1 MFGFSNR
8 LSSLLHIGGYAHY
21 THTSWESHLPE
32 MPQTFRAFC
41 SVYDIA
47 YGAKFVKSVEVP
59 DNTVNILKNACRIV
73 ACDDKTCL
81 FDEIYDHAILW
92 TEGVGK
98 AKHCLITM
106 SPCRPAK
113 ELCEDKG
120 LRRLATILSPEWD
133 VKVYDAADLDV
144 YWCRRY
150 PQFSIG
156 RDSNHATVVF
166 NARFQGTR
174 LEASIKRCFNIALS
188 E

>member
-1 MFGFSNR
+1 MFGFTNR
-8 LSSLLHIGGYAHY
+8 SSYLLSIKGN
-21 THTSWESHLPE
+21 THNDNTSWESYLPE
-32 MPQTFRAFC
+32 MPKTFRAFC
-41 SVYDIA
+41 SVYYIA
-47 YGAKFVKSVEVP
+47 YGGKSVKSVEVP

-73 ACDDKTCL
+73 ASDYETCL
-81 FDEIYDHAILW
+81 FDEIYDHALLW

-120 LRRLATILSPEWD
+120 LRRLATILFPEWD

-166 NARFQGTR
+166 NARFKGTR

>member
-1 MFGFSNR
+1 MFGFTNR
-8 LSSLLHIGGYAHY
+8 SSSLLYINGNVHDIDPFWV
-21 THTSWESHLPE
+21 SLIPE
-32 MPQTFRAFC
+32 TPKTFMAFC
-41 SVYDIA
+41 SVYNVA
-47 YGAKFVKSVEVP
+47 YGSKYVKSVDVP

-73 ACDDKTCL
+73 ACDDETCL
-81 FDEIYDHAILW
+81 FDEIYDHALLW
-92 TEGVGK
+92 TRDLGNE
-98 AKHCLITM
+98 KHCLITM

-150 PQFSIG
+150 PQFAIG

-166 NARFQGTR
+166 KARFQGTR
-174 LEASIKRCFNIALS
+174 LEASIKRCFKIALS